1 MFQVTVV
8 YSGRVS
14 KEDTSPTREET
25 GASRLITNQD
35 DYKRLADST
44 GGLFIPSGKFEI
56 DAITPILGDSVK
68 SVDVSNR
75 CSLLS
80 VH

>member
-14 KEDTSPTREET
+14 KEKT
-25 GASRLITNQD
+25 GDARLVTNQD

-75 CSLLS
+75 CSLLRVS
-80 VH
+80 LYL